1 MANTTAITQKRRWEI
16 VKTPDQVEQTTRSK
30 GVTIVVGLG
39 EVGEPLHEILRQAY
53 DCVGVDIAPVRVTQP
68 CSFLHICIPYQ
79 IADFVAATA
88 GYIAKYKPQFTVIHS
103 TVAPGT
109 TRAVAAHSRSRVV
122 YSPVRGKHA
131 RMQSDLLHYRK
142 FVGADDSRSGNAAV
156 AHFARAGF
164 ATDRF
169 PDSAAGEVAKLLETT
184 WLGVLVGW
192 AQEAERIGRQHG
204 ASYDVINTFVKEI
217 DFLPHHI
224 TPGFIGGHC
233 VMPNIEILRSRYRS
247 PFLDG
252 IVESNLRKARETQP
266 AEPLG
271 VNS

>member
-1 MANTTAITQKRRWEI
+1 MAK
-16 VKTPDQVEQTTRSK
+16 D
-30 GVTIVVGLG
+30 VTIVVGLG
-39 EVGEPLHEILRQAY
+39 EVGRPLHAILRQTY
-53 DCVGVDIAPVRVTQP
+53 DCVAVDIQPVPVTQP

-79 IADFVAATA
+79 IADFVGVTSR
-88 GYIAKYKPQFTVIHS
+88 YIAQYKPQFTVINS

-109 TRAVAAHSRSRVV
+109 TRAVAAGSRSPVV

-131 RMQSDLLHYRK
+131 RMERDLLHYHK
-142 FVGADDSRSGNAAV
+142 FVGADDERAGNAAL

-169 PDSAAGEVAKLLETT
+169 PDSIAGEVAKLLETT

-192 AQEAERIGRQHG
+192 AQEAERIGRQYG
-204 ASYDVINTFVKEI
+204 APYDVINAFVREI

-247 PFLDG
+247 QFLDA
-252 IVESNLRKARETQP
+252 IVESNVHKAREAQ
-266 AEPLG
+266 AVLPLE

>member
-1 MANTTAITQKRRWEI
+1 MSN
-16 VKTPDQVEQTTRSK
+16 D
-30 GVTIVVGLG
+30 VTIVVGLG
-39 EVGEPLHEILRQAY
+39 EVGHPLREILHQTY
-53 DCVGVDIAPVRVTQP
+53 DCVGVDIEPVRVTQP
-68 CSFLHICIPYQ
+68 CSFLHVCIPYQ
-79 IADFVAATA
+79 IADFVGTA
-88 GYIAKYKPQFTVIHS
+88 STYIAKYKPQFTVIHS

-109 TRAVAAHSRSRVV
+109 TRAVAASSRSQVI

-142 FVGADDSRSGNAAV
+142 FVGADDAGAGDAAV

-169 PDSAAGEVAKLLETT
+169 PDSIAGEVAKLLETT

-192 AQEAERIGRQHG
+192 AQEAERIGREHG
-204 ASYDVINTFVKEI
+204 TSYEVINAFVQEI

-233 VMPNIEILRSRYRS
+233 VMPNIDILRSRYRS
-247 PFLDG
+247 PLLDE
-252 IVESNLRKARETQP
+252 IVDSNARKREEAQP
-266 AEPLG
+266 AVPLE